1 VIAAIRGHGGWAGLA
16 LGLAIATKQWALVAA
31 APVFVAAAR
40 GRWRLVLTATVVVA
54 LLTLP
59 AALADTQAFT
69 TGAKG
74 IASVNR
80 WVSTV
85 SFWWPFSDFHTRM
98 VSDGVTSVAISVF
111 KLPAW
116 LNMIPHALIVTIGL
130 PLGAALLVR
139 RRAVTLDQALS
150 FLALMV
156 LLRCVL
162 DPWNNFYYQLPLLVS
177 LYARDALCARGLPL
191 ASAFATVLAW
201 FTFFH
206 LAAPNHGTQTYTV
219 YMAWTGVLAVWL
231 VINTFAL
238 RLPAAV
244 TAPLASP
251 RGGAVQAA

>member
-1 VIAAIRGHGGWAGLA
+1 V
-16 LGLAIATKQWALVAA
+16 
-31 APVFVAAAR
+31 APVFVTAPR
-40 GRWRLVLTATVVVA
+40 GRWRLVVNATVVVA

-59 AALADTQAFT
+59 ALLADTQAFT
-69 TGAKG
+69 TGVKG

-98 VSDGVTSVAISVF
+98 VNDGVTSVAYTTF
-111 KLPAW
+111 TLPAS
-116 LNMIPHALIVTIGL
+116 LNMIPHALIVTVGL
-130 PLGAALLVR
+130 PLGVILLAR
-139 RRAVTLDQALS
+139 RRALTLEQALS

-162 DPWNNFYYQLPLLVS
+162 DPWNNFYYQLPLMVA

-206 LAAPNHGTQTYTV
+206 LAGADHGTATYAV
-219 YMAWTGVLAVWL
+219 YMAWTTVLAVWL
-231 VINTFAL
+231 AVNTFAL
-238 RLPAAV
+238 RLPAAL

-251 RGGAVQAA
+251 RHGAIQAA